1 MLKKILAL
9 AAFVLTV
16 GLAVTPPPSPDVPIP
31 DCFPPYCLTD

>member
-16 GLAVTPPPSPDVPIP
+16 GLAVTPPPPAEVPVP
-31 DCFPPYCLTD
+31 ECVVPYCD